1 MSDITNKV
9 ALVTGGSRGIGREI
23 AVALAKAGC
32 DIAISYANAESDA
45 AETVL
50 AVQEAGRNALAVQGD
65 LTQPGEAERI
75 AQTVAEQLGE
85 IDILVNN
92 AGITKVQPLDGIS
105 MDDWN
110 LVLHTN
116 LTSAFSLSQAV
127 IPKMR
132 EKRWGRI
139 IMMSSVAAQLGGV
152 IGPHYAA
159 SKAGMIGLAHSYA
172 QMLAKE
178 GITANAVAP
187 ALIKTD
193 MIKGNPNIKPDL
205 LPVGRFGE
213 VAEVANAVVLLA
225 QNGYITGQTLNVNG
239 GWYMS

>member
-1 MSDITNKV
+1 MNEITNKV

-32 DIAISYANAESDA
+32 DVAISYANAEIDA
-45 AETVL
+45 GETIL
-50 AVQEAGRNALAVQGD
+50 AVQREGRKALAVKGD
-65 LTQPGEAERI
+65 LTQSNTAERI
-75 AQTVAEQLGE
+75 VHAVAAQLGE

-92 AGITKVQPLDGIS
+92 AGITKAQPLDGITL
-105 MDDWN
+105 DDWN
-110 LVLHTN
+110 LVLNTN
-116 LTSAFSLSQAV
+116 LTSAFQLSQAV

-178 GITANAVAP
+178 GITANALAP

-193 MIKGNPNIKPDL
+193 MIQGNPNIKPDL

-213 VAEVANAVVLLA
+213 VSEVANAVVLLA